1 MRTITKT
8 VYKFSELDDKAKDKA
23 RESFRYT
30 SEYEADAVI
39 EDFAEIAKLIG
50 LEINTRQVKLMNGE
64 TRYEPN
70 VCYSVAHCQSD
81 FASFSGQ
88 WIYMKGCKYAI
99 RAYAPRD
106 TELHAIVDAW
116 CDLQRCNFYRLAAS
130 CSHGRDC
137 QKAADCTV
145 DGRYTNDE
153 TLDAAS
159 DIVRDLAYW
168 LYKRLRDEF
177 EYQSSDEY
185 IDEIIEANDYEFY
198 ENGELV

>member
-1 MRTITKT
+1 MRTIEKT
-8 VYKFSELDDKAKDKA
+8 VYKFSELDDQAKDNA
-23 RESFRYT
+23 RDALRYT

-50 LEINTRQVKLMNGE
+50 LDINTRPVKLMNGE

-70 VCYSVAHCQSD
+70 VYYSVAHCQSD

-88 WIYMKGCKYAI
+88 WSYTKGCSAAI

-116 CDLQRCNFYRLAAS
+116 CDLQRSNFYRLVVT

-137 QKAADCTV
+137 QKVDDCTV
-145 DGRYTNDE
+145 DGRYVDE
-153 TLDAAS
+153 DAAS
-159 DIVRDLAYW
+159 DIVRDLAHW

-198 ENGELV
+198 ENGEML

>member
-8 VYKFSELDDKAKDKA
+8 VYKFSELDDQAKDKA
-23 RESFRYT
+23 RDALRYD
-30 SEYEADAVI
+30 EYNADAII
-39 EDFAEIAKLIG
+39 EDFAEIAELIG
-50 LEINTRQVKLMNGE
+50 LDINTRPVKLMNGE

-70 VCYSVAHCQSD
+70 VYYSVAHCQSD
-81 FASFSGQ
+81 FASFAGQ
-88 WIYMKGCKYAI
+88 WSYAKGCHAAI
-99 RAYAPRD
+99 RAYASQD

-116 CDLQRCNFYRLAAS
+116 FELQRRNFYHLTAS

-137 QKAADCTV
+137 QKVDDCTV
-145 DGRYTNDE
+145 DGRYVDE
-153 TLDAAS
+153 DAAS
-159 DIVRDLAYW
+159 DIVRDLAHW

-198 ENGELV
+198 ENGEML